1 MWWPGAVGAA
11 VVITGAAV
19 VLDGVKLGDVV
30 RVDSVAVDD
39 VELGDVVDVERAT
52 VGDGVPCTTMGDG
65 VPGVVCAVVTMGA
78 CTRRTVRACR
88 GC

>member
-1 MWWPGAVGAA
+1 MVMTGTA
-11 VVITGAAV
+11 VVV
-19 VLDGVKLGDVV
+19 DGVKLGDVV

-52 VGDGVPCTTMGDG
+52 VGDGVPYTAMGD
-65 VPGVVCAVVTMGA
+65 VVLGVVCAVVTVGA
-78 CTRRTVRACR
+78 YTWRTVRARR